1 MKAESLKSI
10 HVVYAKWCPHCY
22 PTTVEQVKKK
32 AVELGVTCNLYD
44 IDDAE
49 ASKKADELVEKYG
62 DWSPD
67 YLIPQVFIKDDNG
80 KIAHVFTGYSEDV
93 ELTRRGVN
101 NLLNSSLFK
110 RSDQKH

>member
-1 MKAESLKSI
+1 ME
-10 HVVYAKWCPHCY
+10 P
-22 PTTVEQVKKK
+22 VKKK

-44 IDDAE
+44 IDDPE

-62 DWSPD
+62 DWSHD
-67 YLIPQVFIKDDNG
+67 YLIPQIFIEDNSG
-80 KIAHVFTGYSEDV
+80 EIAHVFTGYSEDV

-110 RSDQKH
+110 GSSQKH